1 MRFQLNLENKV
12 RIFKRCRAIHT
23 RRQMTSWKV
32 LTIFTNRYRTLSQ
45 AKLTAMKRTDNSKR
59 RKNLTRPR
67 LISKKEKLVK
77 LY

>member
-1 MRFQLNLENKV
+1 
-12 RIFKRCRAIHT
+12 
-23 RRQMTSWKV
+23 MTSWKV

-59 RKNLTRPR
+59 RKNLKRPR